1 MDAYPRR
8 GAPTE
13 GNTHMA
19 DEPTTTTVTT
29 TAEPPKADS
38 PAAQKGGDEPL
49 GEGGK
54 KALEAEREARKQAEA
69 DLANLRKDFDGFK
82 TELSKAFGLQPA
94 TGDGADAVTQLQ
106 QQLNTMQH
114 ETAVYRLAAQH
125 EITDQDDLEL
135 LKSATDEAAMTK
147 LAERLAAKAA
157 TPGTP
162 KPDATQGGGSGG
174 ATPHAL
180 NSDGLEQALK
190 SKLGIT

>member
-1 MDAYPRR
+1 MPDAQT
-8 GAPTE
+8 GAKQAATAPTE
-13 GNTHMA
+13 PA
-19 DEPTTTTVTT
+19 TTATQAKA
-29 TAEPPKADS
+29 AEPPKTDDA
-38 PAAQKGGDEPL
+38 PL
-49 GEGGK
+49 GDAGK
-54 KALEAEREARKQAEA
+54 KALEAERDARKKAEG
-69 DLANLRKDFDGFK
+69 DLAALRKDFDGFK
-82 TELSKAFGLQPA
+82 TELSKAFGIQPA

-106 QQLNTMQH
+106 QQLNAMQR

-125 EITDQDDLEL
+125 EITDEDDLEL

-147 LAERLAAKAA
+147 LAGRLAAAKAA

-174 ATPHAL
+174 SAPLAL